1 MCTAKTLTSSY
12 SSCTLKYI
20 DFHILSAYSQKMQKL
35 LFSTIPDE
43 VKGTVFEENLMGNH
57 KLVYDKQMQFLFFG
71 YL

>member
-1 MCTAKTLTSSY
+1 
-12 SSCTLKYI
+12 
-20 DFHILSAYSQKMQKL
+20 MQKL